1 MTLGSQR
8 GMKIA
13 GRAAQRRFNNL
24 RLFWGAIYSRNVH
37 DLCR

>member
-1 MTLGSQR
+1 MTLGSER

-24 RLFWGAIYSRNVH
+24 RLFSKELIRLPAFS
-37 DLCR
+37 LE

>member
-13 GRAAQRRFNNL
+13 GRAAQRSFNNL
-24 RLFWGAIYSRNVH
+24 RLFSKELILLSAFS
-37 DLCR
+37 LE